1 MDGGPESIQDAA
13 IRAAVRRQA
22 RRVHLKSAALAVVL
36 TALATVV

>member
-13 IRAAVRRQA
+13 IRAAVRKQA

-36 TALATVV
+36 TALAVVV